1 MHNRKVIMTTID
13 LHSHILP
20 ASVVEAIDAE
30 PDTFSAHIEGEGKSR
45 HVVHDQG
52 FAYPLFDE
60 FVESEAKIQAMD
72 RKNLDVSVLSP
83 PPTLFYYWTDGKT
96 GSKIAQLI
104 NDGIAEFV
112 GTIPERFRGMG
123 TVPMQDAEAAVSEL
137 DRVAEEHG
145 FRAVEIGTSVEELQ
159 LADEKFRSFFERA
172 QELDVLVFT
181 HPYYVGAKQGL
192 EDYYL
197 TNLIGNPLDSTIMVA
212 NLALSGRLDE
222 FPRLKL
228 CIAHGGGF
236 VPYQIGRLE
245 HGFKVRPE
253 TRAKAETPPFEL
265 VRRLIFDTI
274 VFNPRALRYLIDLVG
289 ADHVVLGSDAPFD
302 MGDEDPLGAVDAV
315 PDLTD
320 EEREKIVSQTT
331 RSLLNEVA
339 D

>member
-1 MHNRKVIMTTID
+1 MTAID

-20 ASVVEAIDAE
+20 ASVVEAIAAE
-30 PDTFSAHIEGEGKSR
+30 PDTFSARIESEGKSR
-45 HVVHDQG
+45 YVAHDQG

-60 FVESEAKIQAMD
+60 FVEPEAKIGAMD

-83 PPTLFYYWTDGKT
+83 PPTLFYYWADAQT
-96 GSKIAQLI
+96 GSKIARLI

-112 GTIPERFRGMG
+112 GTNPERFRGMG

-137 DRVAEEHG
+137 DRVVAEHG

-159 LADEKFRSFFERA
+159 LADEKFRPFFERA
-172 QELDVLVFT
+172 QELDVLVFA

-197 TNLIGNPLDSTIMVA
+197 TNLIGNPLDSTVMVA

-228 CIAHGGGF
+228 CVAHGGGF
-236 VPYQIGRLE
+236 VPYQIGRLQ
-245 HGFKVRPE
+245 HGFEVRPE

-265 VRRLIFDTI
+265 MRRLVFDTI
-274 VFNPRALRYLIDLVG
+274 LFNPQALRYLIDLVG

-315 PDLTD
+315 PDLTG
-320 EEREKIVSQTT
+320 EEREKILSETT
-331 RSLLNEVA
+331 RTLLNEAA

>member
-1 MHNRKVIMTTID
+1 MMAID

-20 ASVVEAIDAE
+20 ASVVDAIAAD
-30 PDTFSAHIEGEGKSR
+30 PGTFSARIESEGKSR
-45 HVVHDQG
+45 YVAHDQG

-60 FVESEAKIQAMD
+60 FVEPEAKIGAMD
-72 RKNLDVSVLSP
+72 RKSLDVSVLSP
-83 PPTLFYYWTDGKT
+83 PPTLFYYWADAKT
-96 GSKIAQLI
+96 GSKIARLI

-112 GTIPERFRGMG
+112 GTNPERFRGMG
-123 TVPMQDAEAAVSEL
+123 IVPMQDTEAAVLEL
-137 DRVAEEHG
+137 DRTVAEHG

-159 LADEKFRSFFERA
+159 LADEKFRPFFERA
-172 QELDVLVFT
+172 QDLNVLVFA

-228 CIAHGGGF
+228 CVAHGGGF
-236 VPYQIGRLE
+236 VPYQIGRLQ
-245 HGFKVRPE
+245 HGFEVRPE
-253 TRAKAETPPFEL
+253 TRTKAETPPFEL
-265 VRRLIFDTI
+265 MRRLIFDTI
-274 VFNPRALRYLIDLVG
+274 LFNPQALRYLIDLVG

-315 PDLTD
+315 PDLTG
-320 EEREKIVSQTT
+320 EEREKIVSETT
-331 RSLLNEVA
+331 RTLLNEAA